1 MTAVSLEL
9 RTLLAAGHHRQPRTT
24 PTSAVVV
31 DPTDPPQPVN
41 DYTVG
46 TPFHHHFKSSFTD
59 ADGTQYDFLF
69 ASASDGSQGN
79 VGSDVSFTSVPVGHA
94 PMTVVGWYLPH
105 VIGSGTEDECFVDAF
120 SENQGL
126 FVSDTLFNV
135 TSNPALNSDAN
146 VIGEVPTTDAG
157 ATIVTGHIISTGEH
171 FDTWITTGTAN
182 GDTVTVPGGVNSV
195 AIATFNSAGSG
206 GVPNV
211 NVHAE
216 EGVKILWGLIAG
228 GDGVVL
234 TPHGP
239 KHVDPGWG
247 PFAERVLRAGA
258 VARLGQSME
267 HAGEITRLCLNEV
280 HAAVK
285 QLDAGVSKVADR
297 VAEF

>member
-9 RTLLAAGHHRQPRTT
+9 RVLLAAGHHRQPRTT

-46 TPFHHHFKSSFTD
+46 TPFHHHFKSSFDD
-59 ADGTQYDFLF
+59 ADGNQYDFLF
-69 ASASDGSQGN
+69 ASASDGTQGN
-79 VGSDVSFTSVPVGHA
+79 VGTDVSFTSVPVGHS
-94 PMTVVGWYLPH
+94 PMTVVGWYLPQ
-105 VIGSGTEDECFVDAF
+105 GGLPGNEDDCWLDAF
-120 SENQGL
+120 SENQGV
-126 FVSDTLFNV
+126 FVSDTLFTV
-135 TSNPALNSDAN
+135 TSNTALNNDAN
-146 VIGEVPTTDAG
+146 VDGEVPTTDAA
-157 ATIVTGHIISTGEH
+157 ATIVTAHNISTGEH

-182 GDTVTVPGGVNSV
+182 GDTVTVPAGVNSV
-195 AIATFNSAGSG
+195 AIATFNSAPTS
-206 GVPNV
+206 GVPNLD
-211 NVHAE
+211 VHAE
-216 EGVKILWGLIAG
+216 QGVKILWGLIAG

-247 PFAERVLRAGA
+247 PFAQRILRAGA
-258 VARLGQSME
+258 VARLGQAMDS
-267 HAGEITRLCLNEV
+267 ANEITRLCLNEV

-297 VAEF
+297 VAEH